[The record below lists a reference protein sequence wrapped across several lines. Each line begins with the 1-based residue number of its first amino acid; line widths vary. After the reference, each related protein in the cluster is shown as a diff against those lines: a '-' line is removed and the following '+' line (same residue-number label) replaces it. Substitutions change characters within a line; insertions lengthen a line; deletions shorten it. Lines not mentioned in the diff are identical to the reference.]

1 MLRAPGAISSHVLKR
16 LATAVICSLFVQR
29 YTWSRILQLIHSST
43 RHFCSLFVQQM
54 RSCSAA
60 ESVHQTQVFSVLLP
74 REWLAHRFGPG
85 AEIDALNQT
94 QFLQFDRAANEGVTC

>member
-1 MLRAPGAISSHVLKR
+1 
-16 LATAVICSLFVQR
+16 
-29 YTWSRILQLIHSST
+29 
-43 RHFCSLFVQQM
+43 M